1 MKRYILGILL
11 GINLLL
17 AGCGGKEEQLIKDV
31 SEEFQEE
38 ITLMHVDADKEEFR
52 QFISETEDKLQ
63 MKINLL
69 SPPLNAYNRQ
79 AKISTILSSGDSTV
93 DVIAVNDEMINE
105 FKYQGYLEP
114 LDSNVMPED
123 ILKCYPQDYIQK
135 IAMADGEVY
144 SVPYAMDI
152 MMFWVNEEVL
162 KEVGIGEVSNQEDF
176 EKLLKANYKSGAYGY
191 GSAWETTYVYN
202 DLSQFIN
209 MFGGSYEDWSD
220 THTREAVEF
229 LYDMIRDQETPGDI
243 LLDQYEQM
251 EQKFINGKYAAIF
264 MYSGAIETFLRA
276 GVYEEGKIH
285 AVALPIFKENATNVA
300 TWQYVLNRASQRKE
314 SAEKFLTYVAGR
326 EGSIAYATA
335 MKRLPA
341 RLDIIE
347 NEELDIPDL
356 EVMRSYVET
365 LKLKARPLSSN
376 PMEEIRDMGTL
387 FQKYVTDEISLDE
400 FCGKAQEIVD
410 G

>member
-1 MKRYILGILL
+1 M

-17 AGCGGKEEQLIKDV
+17 AGCGEKEEPLIQDV
-31 SEEFQEE
+31 SEDFQAE

-52 QFISETEDKLQ
+52 QFIAETEEKLQ
-63 MKINLL
+63 MKINVL
-69 SPPLNAYNRQ
+69 SPPINAYNRQ

-93 DVIAVNDEMINE
+93 DVIGINDEMINE

-114 LDSNVMPED
+114 LDSEVMPDD
-123 ILKCYPQDYIQK
+123 ILKCYPQDYMQK
-135 IAMADGEVY
+135 IAMADGQVY
-144 SVPYAMDI
+144 SVPYAMDM
-152 MMFWVNEEVL
+152 MMFWGNEEVL
-162 KEVGIGEVSNQEDF
+162 KEVGIGEVADLEDF

-202 DLSQFIN
+202 DISQFIN

-220 THTREAVEF
+220 PQTREAMEF
-229 LYDMIRDQETPGDI
+229 LHDMIRNQVTPGDI

-251 EQKFINGKYAAIF
+251 EQKFINGKYASIF
-264 MYSGAIETFLRA
+264 MYSGAVETFLRA
-276 GVYEEGKIH
+276 GAYAEDEIH
-285 AVALPIFKENATNVA
+285 AIPLPMFKANATNVA
-300 TWQYVLNRASQRKE
+300 TWQYVLNRASVRKE
-314 SAEKFLTYVAGR
+314 SAKKFLAYVAGK

-347 NEELDIPDL
+347 HEELDIPDM
-356 EVMRSYVET
+356 EVMRAYVET
-365 LKLKARPLSSN
+365 LELKARPLSSN
-376 PMEEIRDMGTL
+376 PMEEIRDMGTI
-387 FQKYVTDEISLDE
+387 FQKYVADEISLDE
-400 FCGKAQEIVD
+400 FCDKAQIIVD